1 MSDSKKLWEEVDS
14 EIEARPVELGRYASD
29 EYATDP
35 KHFAFVSS
43 RYKFASKMLDG
54 MKTVIEVGS
63 GDGFGAP
70 IVADAVGTL
79 ICTDINAP
87 MLDDIRRRHFFVP
100 NARYEYHDFRE
111 KPYPDEADG
120 VYFIDV
126 LEHIFPNEED
136 AFMGNIT
143 ASLVEH
149 GVALIGT
156 PNKTAEQYAS
166 EWSRK
171 GHINLKTH
179 AALKELCAKYFH
191 NVFMFGMN
199 DEVVH
204 TGYAPMCHF
213 LWALCVEPRRSGR

>member
-1 MSDSKKLWEEVDS
+1 MSDSKKLWEEVDG
-14 EIEARPVELGRYASD
+14 EITSIPVELGRYASD

-43 RYKFASKMLDG
+43 RYKFASKMLGG
-54 MKTVIEVGS
+54 MGTVLEIGC

-70 IVADAVGTL
+70 IVADAVDKL

-87 MLDDIRRRHFFVP
+87 MLKEIQRRHANFAL
-100 NARYEYHDFRE
+100 NASYVYHDFRE
-111 KPYPDEADG
+111 QPFEPMADG
-120 VYFIDV
+120 GYLIDV
-126 LEHIFPNEED
+126 IEHIFPGEED
-136 AFMGNIT
+136 AFMSNI
-143 ASLVEH
+143 AGSLNEH
-149 GVALIGT
+149 GVLLIGT

-171 GHINLKTH
+171 GLINLKTQQT
-179 AALKELCAKYFH
+179 LNELTTRYFH
-191 NVFMFGMN
+191 NVFNFSMN

-213 LWALCVEPRRSGR
+213 LWALCVDPRR